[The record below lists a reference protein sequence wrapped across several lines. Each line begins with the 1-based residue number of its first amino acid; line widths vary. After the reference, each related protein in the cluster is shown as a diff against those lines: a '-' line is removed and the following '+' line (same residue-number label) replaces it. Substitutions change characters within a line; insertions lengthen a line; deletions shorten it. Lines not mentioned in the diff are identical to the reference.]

1 MASREFL
8 EKRIIGKEKAIEK
21 LEKKLIRIRKA
32 ESTGWEVNPYYYTE
46 RDIIRT
52 EKDIIV
58 EKKALEKYK
67 KQLKEYIE
75 KDNSR
80 HIKVIIDFLDNWKKE
95 VENFYKDN
103 VDNWIKTLDEYHN
116 KNSIRVEFFNRNRN
130 KIDTEIYKNMVEEEK
145 MAKEQHKKFNFLN
158 RYMERKQGNYIL
170 DNNLLSK
177 YLEEECKRKYDFII
191 EKTNKIVGQ
200 IINADNLSIGEK
212 GDLNGYII
220 GTKGKANVRTIGA
233 GGYNIQC
240 YHFRTLIN
248 KAN

>member
-8 EKRIIGKEKAIEK
+8 EKRIIGKEKTIDK

-32 ESTGWEVNPYYYTE
+32 ESTEWKVNPYYYTE

-52 EKDIIV
+52 EKDITA

-67 KQLKEYIE
+67 NQLKEYIE

-80 HIKVIIDFLDNWKKE
+80 NIKVIIDFLNNWKSQ
-95 VENFYKDN
+95 VENFYKNN
-103 VDNWIKTLDEYHN
+103 VNNWIKTLDEYHN
-116 KNSIRVEFFNRNRN
+116 KNSIRVDFFNHNINER
-130 KIDTEIYKNMVEEEK
+130 DSEIYKNMVEEEK
-145 MAKEQHKKFNFLN
+145 TAKGQHKIYNFLD
-158 RYMERKQGNYIL
+158 RYMERNQGEYIF
-170 DNNLLSK
+170 NNDLLSNH
-177 YLEEECKRKYDFII
+177 LEEECKRKYDFII

-200 IINADNLSIGEK
+200 ITDATNLSIGEK
-212 GDLNGYII
+212 GDLNGFII
-220 GTKGKANVRTIGA
+220 GTKGKASVKTIGA

-248 KAN
+248 KDN

>member
-8 EKRIIGKEKAIEK
+8 EKRIIGKEKTIEK

-32 ESTGWEVNPYYYTE
+32 ESTEWEVNPYYYTE

-52 EKDIIV
+52 EKDITA

-67 KQLKEYIE
+67 NQLKEYIE

-80 HIKVIIDFLDNWKKE
+80 NIKVIIDFLNNWKSQ
-95 VENFYKDN
+95 VENFYKNN
-103 VDNWIKTLDEYHN
+103 VNDWIKTLDEYYN
-116 KNSIRVEFFNRNRN
+116 KNSIRVDFFNHNINER
-130 KIDTEIYKNMVEEEK
+130 DSEIYKNMVEEEK
-145 MAKEQHKKFNFLN
+145 TAKEQHKIYNFLD
-158 RYMERKQGNYIL
+158 RYMERKQGEYIF
-170 DNNLLSK
+170 NNDLLSK
-177 YLEEECKRKYDFII
+177 HLEEECKRKYDFII

-200 IINADNLSIGEK
+200 ITDATNLSIGEK
-212 GDLNGYII
+212 GDLNGFII
-220 GTKGKANVRTIGA
+220 GTKGKASVKTIGA